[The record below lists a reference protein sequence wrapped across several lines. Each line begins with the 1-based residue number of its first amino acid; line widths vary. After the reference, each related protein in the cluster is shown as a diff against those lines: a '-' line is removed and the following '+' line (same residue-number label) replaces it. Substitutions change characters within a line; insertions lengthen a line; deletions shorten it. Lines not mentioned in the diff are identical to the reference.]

1 MSQPP
6 FISTDKSLIQIE
18 TIHSVLKESYWA
30 KNIPMEIL
38 KRSIENSICFGV
50 YLEKEQIGFCRVITD
65 KATFA
70 YLADVFIV
78 NDQRGKGYSK
88 LLMKHVMEH
97 PDLQGLRKFLLGTA
111 DAHGLYRQFGFK
123 ELAKPER
130 MMEITIS
137 NIYQNKS
144 V

>member
-1 MSQPP
+1 MSNEIL
-6 FISTDKSLIQIE
+6 ISTDKSLLQLDV
-18 TIHSVLKESYWA
+18 IHNELKNSYWA
-30 KNIPMEIL
+30 KDIPIEIVE
-38 KRSIENSICFGV
+38 RSITNSLCFGV
-50 YLEKEQIGFCRVITD
+50 YLRNVQIGFCRVITD

-111 DAHGLYRQFGFK
+111 DAHELYRQFGFK

-130 MMEITIS
+130 MMEITII
-137 NIYQNKS
+137 NIYQNKN

>member
-1 MSQPP
+1 MSHSP
-6 FISTDKSLIQIE
+6 FISTDKSLLQLE
-18 TIHSVLKESYWA
+18 TIHSVLKNSYWA
-30 KNIPMEIL
+30 KNIPLEIL

-50 YLEKEQIGFCRVITD
+50 YIEKEQIGFCRVITD

-78 NDQRGKGYSK
+78 EDHKGKGYSK
-88 LLMKHVMEH
+88 LLMKEVMAHAE
-97 PDLQGLRKFLLGTA
+97 LQGLRKFLLGTA

-130 MMEITIS
+130 MMEITVKD
-137 NIYQNKS
+137 IYQ
-144 V
+144 

>member
-123 ELAKPER
+123 ELANPER

>member
-1 MSQPP
+1 MSLSPL
-6 FISTDKSLIQIE
+6 ISTDKSLLRIE

-30 KNIPMEIL
+30 KNIPVEIL
-38 KRSIENSICFGV
+38 KRSIENSMCFGV
-50 YLEKEQIGFCRVITD
+50 YIEKEQIGFCRVITD

-70 YLADVFIV
+70 YLADVFITE
-78 NDQRGKGYSK
+78 NHKGKGYSK
-88 LLMKHVMEH
+88 LLIKEVMAH

-130 MMEITIS
+130 MMEITFKD
-137 NIYQNKS
+137 IYM
-144 V
+144 

>member
-1 MSQPP
+1 MSHTPL
-6 FISTDKSLIQIE
+6 ISTDKSLLRIE

-30 KNIPMEIL
+30 KNIPVEIL
-38 KRSIENSICFGV
+38 KRSIENSMCFGV
-50 YLEKEQIGFCRVITD
+50 YIEKEQIGFCRVITD

-70 YLADVFIV
+70 YLADVFITE
-78 NDQRGKGYSK
+78 NHKGKGYSK
-88 LLMKHVMEH
+88 LLIKEVMAH

-130 MMEITIS
+130 MMEITFKD
-137 NIYQNKS
+137 IYM
-144 V
+144 

>member
-1 MSQPP
+1 MSHSP
-6 FISTDKSLIQIE
+6 FISTDKSLLQLE
-18 TIHSVLKESYWA
+18 TIHSVLKNSYWA
-30 KNIPMEIL
+30 KNIPLEIL

-50 YLEKEQIGFCRVITD
+50 YIEKEQIGFCRVITD

-78 NDQRGKGYSK
+78 EDHKGKGYSK
-88 LLMKHVMEH
+88 LLMKEVMSH
-97 PDLQGLRKFLLGTA
+97 PELQGLRKFLLGTA

-130 MMEITIS
+130 MMEITFKD
-137 NIYQNKS
+137 IYL
-144 V
+144 

>member
-1 MSQPP
+1 MSHSPL
-6 FISTDKSLIQIE
+6 FSTDKSLLRIE

-30 KNIPMEIL
+30 KNIPVEIL
-38 KRSIENSICFGV
+38 KRSIENSMCFGV
-50 YLEKEQIGFCRVITD
+50 YIEKEQIGFCRVITD

-70 YLADVFIV
+70 YLADVFITE
-78 NDQRGKGYSK
+78 NHKGKGYSK
-88 LLMKHVMEH
+88 LLIKEVMAH

-130 MMEITIS
+130 MMEITFKD
-137 NIYQNKS
+137 IYM
-144 V
+144 

>member
-1 MSQPP
+1 MSHSPL
-6 FISTDKSLIQIE
+6 ISTDKSLLRIE

-30 KNIPMEIL
+30 KNIPVEIL
-38 KRSIENSICFGV
+38 KRSIENSMCFGV
-50 YLEKEQIGFCRVITD
+50 YIEKEQIGFCRVITD

-70 YLADVFIV
+70 YLADVFITE
-78 NDQRGKGYSK
+78 NHKGKGYSK
-88 LLMKHVMEH
+88 LLIKEVMAH

-130 MMEITIS
+130 MMEITFKD
-137 NIYQNKS
+137 IYM
-144 V
+144 